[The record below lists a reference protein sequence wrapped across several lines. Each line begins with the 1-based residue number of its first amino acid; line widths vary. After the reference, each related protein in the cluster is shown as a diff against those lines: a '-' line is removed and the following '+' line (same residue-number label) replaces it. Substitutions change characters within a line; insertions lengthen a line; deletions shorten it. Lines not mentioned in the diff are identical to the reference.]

1 MLTIHDTDD
10 LVIME
15 KNKKF
20 ERQKKNISIDS
31 VQLVNFSYFLVGI
44 VSEGGTRILT
54 GIETVI
60 AVRTSTDEN
69 QATIQLIQKLRSACQ
84 DHLSQEML
92 NFYKPTDY

>member
-31 VQLVNFSYFLVGI
+31 V
-44 VSEGGTRILT
+44 
-54 GIETVI
+54 
-60 AVRTSTDEN
+60 
-69 QATIQLIQKLRSACQ
+69 
-84 DHLSQEML
+84 
-92 NFYKPTDY
+92 